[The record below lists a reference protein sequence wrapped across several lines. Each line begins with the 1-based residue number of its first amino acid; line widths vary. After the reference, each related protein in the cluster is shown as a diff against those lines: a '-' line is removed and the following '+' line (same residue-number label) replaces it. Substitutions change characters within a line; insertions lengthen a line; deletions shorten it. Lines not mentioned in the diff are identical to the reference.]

1 MNASS
6 ELKVGSE
13 LTGPVRRVSWERIE
27 WYDSGMLSTA
37 KGMLARVGDNIH
49 TDDAFA
55 RGQGLSGAI
64 LDGMVSTN
72 WCQTMLLEYFG
83 LDYVERGAL
92 RTKYIKPIFVEA
104 TVSVH
109 GRVVSALA
117 DAEGGVEYKL
127 DVWCETEDGTKVVD
141 GDARVVVGR
150 KN

>member
-1 MNASS
+1 MSASS
-6 ELKVGSE
+6 KLEIGSE
-13 LTGPVRRVSWERIE
+13 LVGPVRRVTWERIE

-37 KGMLARVGDNIH
+37 TGKLAKVGDNIH

-72 WCQTMLLEYFG
+72 WCQTMLLDYFG
-83 LDYVERGAL
+83 VDFIERGAL

-104 TVSVH
+104 TLSCH

-117 DAEGGVEYKL
+117 TADGNVEYKL
-127 DVWCETEDGTKVVD
+127 DVWCEIEDGTKVVD